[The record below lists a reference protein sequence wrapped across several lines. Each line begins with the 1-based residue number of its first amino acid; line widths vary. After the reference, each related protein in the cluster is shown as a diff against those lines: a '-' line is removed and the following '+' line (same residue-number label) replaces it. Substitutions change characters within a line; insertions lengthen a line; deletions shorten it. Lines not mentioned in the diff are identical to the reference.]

1 MEFTKE
7 LANKTLGPS
16 FKDLDWVDDMYV
28 IMYDNKL
35 FIPKQGRMFHETRE
49 DAVKHF
55 YNEFCWKCRDQYKNY
70 YFGVNWWDNRK
81 NIDLTDRQIWNA
93 FKNTLNEGCK
103 FEIIQ
108 WKYAKQDVCGES
120 RA

>member
-7 LANKTLGPS
+7 LANKTLGSS
-16 FKDLDWVDDMYV
+16 FRSLDSVDDMYV

-35 FIPKQGRMFHETRE
+35 FIPKQGRMFHDTRE
-49 DAVKHF
+49 NAVKHF
-55 YNEFCWKCRDQYKNY
+55 YNEFSWKSRDRYKKH
-70 YFGVNWWDNRK
+70 YFGPDWWNNRK
-81 NIDLTDRQIWNA
+81 NIDLTDRQIWNE
-93 FKNTLNEGCK
+93 FKNTLNEDCK

-108 WKYAKQDVCGES
+108 WKYAKTNVCSES